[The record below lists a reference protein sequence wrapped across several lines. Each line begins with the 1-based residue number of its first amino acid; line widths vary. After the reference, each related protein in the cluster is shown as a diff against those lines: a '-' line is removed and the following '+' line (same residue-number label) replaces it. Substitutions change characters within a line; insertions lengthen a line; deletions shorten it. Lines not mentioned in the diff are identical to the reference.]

1 MSDRYFSDERITGD
15 AVTLAGPEA
24 HHLRIVMRAE
34 PGQRVVLFDGS
45 GCEFV
50 CEVSTVKR
58 AAVALR
64 VVERLEVDRELP
76 CELVL
81 GVALPKGERQ
91 RWLVEKAV
99 EIGVTRLVPLET
111 ERGVAEATR
120 GALERL
126 RRGVIEA
133 TKQCGRTRLMQVGE
147 PTDVGAFAY
156 EAPADAQ
163 RWLADPDGAPLTSH
177 GPAASPETTAPQAVW
192 LAIGPEGGF
201 TPAEVAAV
209 RNAGWQTVSLGPR
222 ILRVETAAIVL
233 AGVAAQ
239 GLV

>member
-1 MSDRYFSDERITGD
+1 MSDRYYSQEPIAGD
-15 AVTLAGPEA
+15 AVTLTGPEA

-34 PGQRVVLFDGS
+34 PGQRVVVFDGS

-50 CEVSTVKR
+50 CEVAEVKR

-64 VVERLEVDRELP
+64 VLQRVAVDRELP
-76 CELVL
+76 RDLVL

-99 EIGVTRLVPLET
+99 EIGVTRLVPLDT

-133 TKQCGRTRLMQVGE
+133 AKQCGRTRLMAIDEPAEVGRYAL
-147 PTDVGAFAY
+147 D
-156 EAPADAQ
+156 APAAA
-163 RWLADPDGAPLTSH
+163 RRLLADPAAPPLS
-177 GPAASPETTAPQAVW
+177 GQRSAAAVW

-201 TPAEVAAV
+201 TAAERERLGA
-209 RNAGWQTVSLGPR
+209 AGWEAIGLGPR

-233 AGVAAQ
+233 AGLAAQ
-239 GLV
+239 GFA